1 MNARFWGARMRDLGS
16 EVLGWT
22 LGEVDGILGWDLGV
36 LGLGSARLWGAW
48 LGLWA
53 LRGWAGLWGRA

>member
-1 MNARFWGARMRDLGS
+1 MRDLGS